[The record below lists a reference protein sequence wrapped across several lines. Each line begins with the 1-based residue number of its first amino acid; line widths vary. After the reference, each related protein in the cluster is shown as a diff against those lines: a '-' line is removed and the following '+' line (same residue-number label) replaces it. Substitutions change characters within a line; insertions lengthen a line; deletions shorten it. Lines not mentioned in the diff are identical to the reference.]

1 MQEERRKQVMIGD
14 LFIHSFVKVSD
25 TSVSFAWSG
34 SEYLLTLSPGETVD
48 TTPVEYIK
56 RRVFR
61 AKQALVNMAA
71 EGVPLG

>member
-1 MQEERRKQVMIGD
+1 MIAD
-14 LFIHSFVKVSD
+14 LFNHSFVKVSD
-25 TSVSFAWSG
+25 TSVSFEWSG

-61 AKQALVNMAA
+61 AKQALANRAA
-71 EGVPLG
+71 EGRPLG